1 MKTMVATAPVAALFY
16 ASDNGFA
23 SYASGTYSC
32 RSGVTVGDLD
42 HAVEVVGYDSSGNY
56 IVKNS
61 WGRSWG
67 EDGFATINKDRDCG
81 LRLRVYYFAGANNGN
96 NNNNNNNNSP
106 AYDNSDDGK
115 DGSRMTM
122 MFMALA
128 VLLLALL
135 N

>member
-1 MKTMVATAPVAALFY
+1 M
-16 ASDNGFA
+16 
-23 SYASGTYSC
+23 
-32 RSGVTVGDLD
+32 
-42 HAVEVVGYDSSGNY
+42 EVVGYDSSGNY